1 MEALFSFR
9 DRCNEIVVPTEYFSL
24 SQHPYWCKITGAIS
38 KIKILFRLVC
48 SSQLLHTKVAAGK
61 MHIRA
66 FTPCSGFTTQ
76 NMRLKRHL
84 CDTYF
89 GENKGVISKLSIILH
104 FLLSLQKFP
113 ASHTL
118 LQTSQY
124 VCSLVWNPNEEKRLQ
139 KWQKLCQNHY
149 AALKTHPKWWTQV
162 YRKHGHPARSKT
174 QSNTARLTQ
183 SQRTSLFKM
192 PLIVRL

>member
-1 MEALFSFR
+1 MRSSYQQNIFH
-9 DRCNEIVVPTEYFSL
+9 SL
-24 SQHPYWCKITGAIS
+24 NIHTDVKWCKITGAIS

-48 SSQLLHTKVAAGK
+48 SSRCIFEPLHRVEWFHYTKHAAEEAFVW
-61 MHIRA
+61 HI
-66 FTPCSGFTTQ
+66 Q
-76 NMRLKRHL
+76 
-84 CDTYF
+84 YF